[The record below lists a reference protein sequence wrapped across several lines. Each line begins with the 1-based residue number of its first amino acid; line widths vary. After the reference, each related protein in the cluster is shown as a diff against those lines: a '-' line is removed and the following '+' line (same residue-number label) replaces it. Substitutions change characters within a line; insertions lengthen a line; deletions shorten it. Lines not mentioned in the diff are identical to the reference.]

1 MKCLTRPKS
10 PYKLVLIEWDDSAR
24 LISQWQWADDYQIP
38 EIVRCISLGYLIAE
52 TKEALA
58 VAPNL
63 GDMTSERVQAT
74 GIIRVLRS
82 LVRRII
88 ELQLSLFLLSSDM
101 SLHR

>member
-24 LISQWQWADDYQIP
+24 PISQWQWVDDYQIP
-38 EIVRCISLGYLIAE
+38 EIVRCISVGYLIAE

-63 GDMTSERVQAT
+63 GDMTSERVQAS
-74 GIIRVLRS
+74 GIIRVPRS
-82 LVRRII
+82 SVRRII
-88 ELQLSLFLLSSDM
+88 EL
-101 SLHR
+101 